1 MRTPELKPKKNEFGR
16 ESLWVESQ
24 PVTQAGR
31 DTGIHANRNWRCR
44 LVPAHTHSPASD
56 SEWAARSLDDESR
69 HLRHENARALREPGI
84 SRRTP
89 AGFLATAIIIMILAT
104 SCVPAGF
111 SSGAS
116 GDVLPPLTETWAF
129 ATPHSAR
136 SDSAV
141 QMHAPQLAM
150 IVTAWTTLDSA
161 TGQPSSLLEAGAQ
174 PPTSVQRAAVISTFS
189 RDAYRPE
196 PVRLLARDSNALARA
211 AQASAR
217 LLSSAGIGTAILD
230 FDGQSRADLPA
241 VVRVLHAFSDSL
253 ARAGVVPVIAL
264 PAADTAAYP
273 TQPFLFANTILL
285 KFYDPGRLTAEPRPV
300 LTRESLRRVLGA
312 RVSVAGATRFVAA
325 LPVYGNVWRP
335 GGAPE
340 IIGFADARRLAAE
353 ANVAMERDPANGSLH
368 AVRPGA
374 WELWLPDSA
383 VVRDLVRDVRSLGV
397 QRVALWRLGY
407 EDPAVWSSVRRSAD
421 PSDIPRE

>member
-1 MRTPELKPKKNEFGR
+1 MKI
-16 ESLWVESQ
+16 
-24 PVTQAGR
+24 AGIGFAIAG
-31 DTGIHANRNWRCR
+31 T
-44 LVPAHTHSPASD
+44 L
-56 SEWAARSLDDESR
+56 AA
-69 HLRHENARALREPGI
+69 
-84 SRRTP
+84 
-89 AGFLATAIIIMILAT
+89 
-104 SCVPAGF
+104 SCVATGF
-111 SSGAS
+111 SGAAS
-116 GDVLPPLTETWAF
+116 GDVLPPLTEMCAF

-141 QMHAPQLAM
+141 QIHAPQLAM

-161 TGQPSSLLEAGAQ
+161 TGQPSSLLEAGAR

-335 GGAPE
+335 SGAPE

-353 ANVAMERDPANGSLH
+353 ANVAIERDPANGSLH

-374 WELWLPDSA
+374 GEVLLPDSA
-383 VVRDLVRDVRSLGV
+383 VLRDLVSDVRSLGV

-407 EDPAVWSSVRRSAD
+407 EDAAVWSSVRRSAD